1 VSAVLS
7 IRHVT
12 LPGATGTLQRASE
25 PMEVLAI
32 DFLSLEREKG
42 GYENILVVTDTLT
55 KFVWAFPTTNS
66 DA

>member
-7 IRHVT
+7 IRQVT
-12 LPGATGTLQRASE
+12 LPGTTSTLQSFRANGGTGYGLLVSG
-25 PMEVLAI
+25 
-32 DFLSLEREKG
+32 ERKG
-42 GYENILVVTDTLT
+42 GYKNILVVTDALT